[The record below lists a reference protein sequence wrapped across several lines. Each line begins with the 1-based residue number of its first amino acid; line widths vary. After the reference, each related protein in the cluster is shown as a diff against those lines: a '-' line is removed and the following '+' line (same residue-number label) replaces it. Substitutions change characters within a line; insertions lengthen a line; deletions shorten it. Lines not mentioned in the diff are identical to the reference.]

1 MPKLYYYLG
10 ENKTPLGPVSI
21 DDLWRM
27 FLSES
32 ITRETLIAPQGEK
45 NWCPVSQL
53 WERNLEIIEEKRSE
67 ELPEVPDSPAINTE
81 KRGGVS
87 RPEPREQ
94 QSRHTSSASGN
105 GNRKNMLGLIGVGMK
120 KLTEYLH
127 RFNGGI
133 DHLFNRQADWA
144 LQKVSD
150 KVMMK
155 EVLSMVN
162 ALTSVLSCLLLLIYG
177 GWIVLKFFDK
187 PVLIIPLILG
197 IVVVQ
202 YMIYL
207 VNQVNAELAIQ
218 DDIGLSSMLWPRL
231 LGVISY
237 VLASLC
243 VVGTVLVLVE
253 GGSGWVPSVL
263 ITLIGAV
270 FSFFMFAL
278 YWRSNH
284 YLLKINSE
292 NASGGTEL
300 ASIVRYVV
308 RFNFLILQVGSP
320 LLILAGLIIAI
331 VNPRFSHMLMMGSL
345 ILLPLVNYLAYVI
358 LNLIPDFLDCILRKG
373 VH

>member
-1 MPKLYYYLG
+1 M
-10 ENKTPLGPVSI
+10 
-21 DDLWRM
+21 
-27 FLSES
+27 
-32 ITRETLIAPQGEK
+32 
-45 NWCPVSQL
+45 SQL
-53 WERNLEIIEEKRSE
+53 WERNLEIIEEKISE
-67 ELPEVPDSPAINTE
+67 ELPEVPDPPAINTE

-94 QSRHTSSASGN
+94 QSRHTSSAREN
-105 GNRKNMLGLIGVGMK
+105 GNRKNMLSLVGVGMK

-133 DHLFNRQADWA
+133 DHLFTRQANWA

-207 VNQVNAELAIQ
+207 VNQVNAALAIQ

-231 LGVISY
+231 LDVISY

-253 GGSGWVPSVL
+253 GGRGWVPSVL

-292 NASGGTEL
+292 NASGDTEL

-373 VH
+373 FH